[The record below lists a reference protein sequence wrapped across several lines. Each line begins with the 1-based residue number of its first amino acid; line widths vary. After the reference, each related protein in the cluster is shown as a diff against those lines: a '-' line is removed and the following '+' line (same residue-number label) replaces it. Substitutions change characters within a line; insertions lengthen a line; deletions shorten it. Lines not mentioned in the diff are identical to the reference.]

1 MIEKAT
7 TKKITPDELQRYARH
22 IVLRDIGGSGQT
34 KLKNARVLVIG
45 AGGLGTPVLQYLN
58 AAGVGAIKLVDFDK
72 VNISNLQRQVIFDE
86 TQVGL
91 SKVESARENL
101 LKQNSYT
108 DISIHDYPL
117 DKANV
122 DSLVGNCDV
131 VVDGTDSFASRK
143 VINRCCMKNG
153 IPLVFGAISQWEGQV
168 SVFTGKPCYECIF
181 PEEPTGEMARTC
193 SELGVL
199 GSLPGIIGTIM
210 ASETIKLITGAGKI
224 LERRLLIWDALYGE
238 SRTIRTAYRKGC
250 PTCGVETV

>member
-1 MIEKAT
+1 MIEKAA
-7 TKKITPDELQRYARH
+7 TKKISPDELQRYARH
-22 IVLRDIGGSGQT
+22 IVLKDIGGTGQT

-45 AGGLGTPVLQYLN
+45 VGGLGTPVLQYLN
-58 AAGVGAIKLVDFDK
+58 AAGVGAIRLVDFDK
-72 VNISNLQRQVIFDE
+72 VNKSNLQRQVIFDE

-91 SKVESARENL
+91 FKVESAKENL
-101 LKQNSYT
+101 LKQNPYT
-108 DISIHDYPL
+108 DISIHNYPL
-117 DKANV
+117 NEANV
-122 DSLVGNCDV
+122 HSLVGNCDV
-131 VVDGTDSFASRK
+131 VVDGTDSFAVRK
-143 VINRCCMKNG
+143 VVNRCCMKYG

-181 PEEPTGEMARTC
+181 PEEPTGEMALTC

-250 PTCGVETV
+250 PACGETV

>member
-7 TKKITPDELQRYARH
+7 TKKISPDELQRYARH

-45 AGGLGTPVLQYLN
+45 VGGLGTPVLQYLN
-58 AAGVGAIKLVDFDK
+58 AAGVGAIKLVDFDR

-101 LKQNSYT
+101 LKQNPYT
-108 DISIHDYPL
+108 DMSIHDYPL
-117 DKANV
+117 DDANV

-143 VINRCCMKNG
+143 VVNRCCMKNG

-181 PEEPTGEMARTC
+181 PEEPTGEMAQTC